1 MSSRYK
7 NEDST
12 SDYVGEKQDSNGK
25 KGSTSSNGRDKHY
38 SSTADDMVY
47 NGGSKHK
54 NGSRSSANN
63 SKKTQR

>member
-1 MSSRYK
+1 
-7 NEDST
+7 
-12 SDYVGEKQDSNGK
+12 VGEKQDSNGK